1 MHLLNAKFKDDDRP
15 LDPGCPCAGCVSG
28 VPRGALRAGFK
39 AKELLPPILVSLH
52 NLHYVHDLMRRMRE
66 AIEAG
71 TFEELRRRVL
81 AAYLPEKLAGDP
93 S

>member
-1 MHLLNAKFKDDDRP
+1 
-15 LDPGCPCAGCVSG
+15 
-28 VPRGALRAGFK
+28 
-39 AKELLPPILVSLH
+39 
-52 NLHYVHDLMRRMRE
+52 MRRMRE